1 MKISWILL
9 TGSLAVSLWVIARN
23 PALTLA
29 FSLNKDRPQTSSQS
43 SSANTRRGA
52 SQTSSNH
59 RLADSAESKF
69 AYIQQNGAKSR
80 PDPTPTVLSEDEIND
95 YLASG
100 RVEIPQG
107 VKKVRL
113 QGQSGQVTAFLTV
126 DFDQLR
132 ENQHSSNPLMGL
144 FSGTHDVTVETDA
157 AGAAD
162 EGKVHVRTVSL
173 DGTEIPRMALQYFV
187 EKYLT
192 PKYPNVGLDSQFKL
206 PNRIDSATVG
216 YHKVTLIQK

>member
-1 MKISWILL
+1 MKISWLVL
-9 TGSLAVSLWVIARN
+9 TGCLVFSMWVIVRQ
-23 PALTLA
+23 PTLTLA
-29 FSLNKDRPQTSSQS
+29 SPAQASSQQAS
-43 SSANTRRGA
+43 RRA
-52 SQTSSNH
+52 SQNNGSH
-59 RLADSAESKF
+59 RLADSADAKF
-69 AYIQQNGAKSR
+69 AYIEQNGAKSQ

-113 QGQSGQVTAFLTV
+113 QGQSGKVTAFLTV

-132 ENQHSSNPLMGL
+132 ENQRSANPFMSM

-157 AGAAD
+157 AGSAGQ
-162 EGKVHVRTVSL
+162 GKVHVSTVSL
-173 DGTEIPRMALQYFV
+173 DGTEIPRMALQFFV
-187 EKYLT
+187 ERYLT

-206 PNRIDSATVG
+206 PNRIDGATVG
-216 YHKVTLIQK
+216 YHKISLVQK